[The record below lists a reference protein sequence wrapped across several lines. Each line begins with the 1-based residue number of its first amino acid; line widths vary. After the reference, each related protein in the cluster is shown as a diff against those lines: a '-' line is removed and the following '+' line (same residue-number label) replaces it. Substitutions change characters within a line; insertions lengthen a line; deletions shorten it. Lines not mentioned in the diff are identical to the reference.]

1 MVILMLYL
9 VAWLTDFAAIM
20 FIFVSTRA
28 LAEEKASI
36 LALGILGACYAFASG
51 VANTVSGRLA
61 DRVGRRPVSLLGTG
75 LFFLGML
82 AAVNALPGS
91 VAFYAAYMVV
101 GCSLGLIYPPVMAW
115 LGQDRVGTA
124 ASRTYLYF
132 CLAFNLGIA
141 CGQLGGGWMFEQLG
155 SAVPVYV
162 AMGLVAVSF
171 TCLLFMRETA
181 PRPSP
186 AVDLPVDSSVFPELA
201 RAFSRLSWMAN
212 FSGMFSMS
220 ILWFLLPHLFVQLK
234 IPADSHGL
242 VLAVGRGVVIM
253 TFVTMHFVPGWRYR
267 FRYTAL
273 FHLLGILGL
282 CGILWGSSILVLTIS
297 VCVFSILMGYNYFSS
312 LFYSSTGNRN
322 ERKGRAFGWN
332 EAFLGFGALG
342 GSLLGGWIGSANLR
356 SPYLLAA
363 VVVGLSFGVQGFVYW
378 TRVRPLRKQLWVT
391 GD

>member
-1 MVILMLYL
+1 MLYL
-9 VAWLTDFAAIM
+9 SAWLTDFAAIM

-36 LALGILGACYAFASG
+36 FALGLLGACYALASG
-51 VANTVSGRLA
+51 LANTVSGRLA
-61 DRVGRRPVSLLGTG
+61 DRVGRRPVSLVGMA

-82 AAVNALPGS
+82 AAVNSSPGS

-115 LGQDRVGTA
+115 LGQDRVGTS
-124 ASRTYLYF
+124 ASRTYLRF

-141 CGQLGGGWMFEQLG
+141 CGQLGGGWMFGEFG

-171 TCLLFMRETA
+171 VCLLFMRETD

-186 AVDLPVDSSVFPELA
+186 TVGLPADSSVFPELA

-234 IPADSHGL
+234 IPADSHGFI
-242 VLAVGRGVVIM
+242 LAVGRGVVIT
-253 TFVTMHFVPGWRYR
+253 TFVVMHFLPGWRYR
-267 FRYTAL
+267 FRYTGF

-297 VCVFSILMGYNYFSS
+297 VCAFSILMGYNYFSS

-342 GSLLGGWIGSANLR
+342 GSLFGGWIGLADMR

-363 VVVGLSFGVQGFVYW
+363 VVVGLSFSVQAIVYW
-378 TRVRPLRKQLWVT
+378 NHVRPLRKKLWVT
-391 GD
+391 GE

>member
-1 MVILMLYL
+1 MLYL
-9 VAWLTDFAAIM
+9 IAWLTDFAAIM

-36 LALGILGACYAFASG
+36 FALGLLGACYALASG
-51 VANTVSGRLA
+51 LANTVSGRLA
-61 DRVGRRPVSLLGTG
+61 DRVGRRPVSLVGMA

-82 AAVNALPGS
+82 AAVNSSPGS

-115 LGQDRVGTA
+115 LGQDRVGTS
-124 ASRTYLYF
+124 ASRTYLRF

-141 CGQLGGGWMFEQLG
+141 CGQLGGGWMFGEFG

-171 TCLLFMRETA
+171 VCLLFMRETD

-186 AVDLPVDSSVFPELA
+186 PVGLSADSSVFPELA
-201 RAFSRLSWMAN
+201 RAFSRLSWLAN

-234 IPADSHGL
+234 ITADSHGL
-242 VLAVGRGVVIM
+242 ILAIGRGVVIT
-253 TFVTMHFVPGWRYR
+253 TFMVMHFLPGWRYR

-282 CGILWGSSILVLTIS
+282 CGILWGSSILVLTIA
-297 VCVFSILMGYNYFSS
+297 VCAFSILMGYNYFSS
-312 LFYSSTGNRN
+312 LFYSSTGNSN

-332 EAFLGFGALG
+332 EAFLGFGAVG
-342 GSLLGGWIGSANLR
+342 GSLLGGWIGSENLR

-363 VVVGLSFGVQGFVYW
+363 VVVGLSFSVQGIVYW
-378 TRVRPLRKQLWVT
+378 NHVRPLRKELWMT
-391 GD
+391 GE

>member
-1 MVILMLYL
+1 MLYL
-9 VAWLTDFAAIM
+9 IAWLTDFAAIM

-28 LAEEKASI
+28 LAEENASI
-36 LALGILGACYAFASG
+36 FALGLLGACYALASG
-51 VANTVSGRLA
+51 LANTVSGRLA
-61 DRVGRRPVSLLGTG
+61 DRVGRRPVSLVGMA

-82 AAVNALPGS
+82 AAVNSSPGS

-115 LGQDRVGTA
+115 LGQDRVGTS
-124 ASRTYLYF
+124 ASRTYLRF

-141 CGQLGGGWMFEQLG
+141 CGQLGGGWMFGEFG

-171 TCLLFMRETA
+171 VCLLFMRETD

-186 AVDLPVDSSVFPELA
+186 PVGLSADSSVFPELA
-201 RAFSRLSWMAN
+201 RAFSRLSWLAN

-234 IPADSHGL
+234 ITADSHGL
-242 VLAVGRGVVIM
+242 ILAIGRGVVIT
-253 TFVTMHFVPGWRYR
+253 TFVVMHFLPGWRYR

-282 CGILWGSSILVLTIS
+282 CGILWGSSILVLTIA
-297 VCVFSILMGYNYFSS
+297 VCAFSILMGYNYFSS
-312 LFYSSTGNRN
+312 LFYSSTGNSN

-332 EAFLGFGALG
+332 EAFLGFGAVG
-342 GSLLGGWIGSANLR
+342 GSLLGGWIGSADLR
-356 SPYLLAA
+356 LPYLLAA
-363 VVVGLSFGVQGFVYW
+363 VVVGLSFSVQGIVYW
-378 TRVRPLRKQLWVT
+378 NHVRPLRKELWVT
-391 GD
+391 GE

>member
-1 MVILMLYL
+1 MLYL
-9 VAWLTDFAAIM
+9 IAWLTDFAAIM

-36 LALGILGACYAFASG
+36 FALGLLGACYALASG
-51 VANTVSGRLA
+51 LANTVSGRLA
-61 DRVGRRPVSLLGTG
+61 DRVGRRPVSLVGMA

-82 AAVNALPGS
+82 AAVNSSPGS

-115 LGQDRVGTA
+115 LGQDRVGTS
-124 ASRTYLYF
+124 ASRTYLRF

-141 CGQLGGGWMFEQLG
+141 CGQLGGGWMFGEFG

-171 TCLLFMRETA
+171 VCLLFMRETD

-186 AVDLPVDSSVFPELA
+186 TVGLPADSSVFPELA

-234 IPADSHGL
+234 IPADSHGFI
-242 VLAVGRGVVIM
+242 LAVGRGVVIT
-253 TFVTMHFVPGWRYR
+253 TFVVMHFLPGWRYR
-267 FRYTAL
+267 FRYTGF

-297 VCVFSILMGYNYFSS
+297 VCAFSILMGYNYFSS

-342 GSLLGGWIGSANLR
+342 GSLFGGWIGLADMR

-363 VVVGLSFGVQGFVYW
+363 VVVGLSFSVQAIVYW
-378 TRVRPLRKQLWVT
+378 NHVRPLRKKLWVT
-391 GD
+391 GE